1 MNSLKFT
8 RNALR
13 IATILIMFVIVAVA
27 TADGFAQS
35 YSALLDWAEAHKLHG
50 WKRDSF
56 PLLVDI
62 FILVGELGLFLIAL
76 DGFRLRKSLLAWTD
90 VLLPLSVVTAG
101 WGVSLWFNIHH
112 VKDATTEDKI
122 TFAIPPIAAMIGLFI
137 MLRTVHRYMSAIE
150 SENADATSEPVTVKA
165 EVTEPEP
172 ENKPVKPARVR
183 SWRHPFGKPVPE
195 FIVKPSPFSIPSP
208 EDQSRTA
215 LSVPETP
222 ELTPPWHPSGT
233 ITDEPENAPEPPVS
247 GTEAAFV
254 EAVETLL
261 DAVPEPTPEPVKPAA
276 VASNGGTKHGNGPG
290 HPKWDEG
297 VKIYR
302 ESRQGPGKAMS
313 QRDLAAALGM
323 RNRSLAANIIR
334 HVKGENE

>member
-13 IATILIMFVIVAVA
+13 IATILIMFVIVAIA

-150 SENADATSEPVTVKA
+150 NGNPGETSTPVAVKA
-165 EVTEPEP
+165 EVTE
-172 ENKPVKPARVR
+172 
-183 SWRHPFGKPVPE
+183 
-195 FIVKPSPFSIPSP
+195 PSPFSIPSP
-208 EDQSRTA
+208 EDQSRTP
-215 LSVPETP
+215 LSTPETR
-222 ELTPPWHPSGT
+222 ELAAPWHPSG
-233 ITDEPENAPEPPVS
+233 IIADEPESAPEPPVS
-247 GTEAAFV
+247 GPEAAFV

-261 DAVPEPTPEPVKPAA
+261 DAVPEPTPPPVKPPA
-276 VASNGGTKHGNGPG
+276 VATNGGTKHGNGPG

-302 ESRQGPGKAMS
+302 ESLQGPGKAMS